1 MVVINS
7 PNGAPPASR
16 KASMSRENYVDL
28 ANFRLAL
35 RRFLA
40 FSDVAVGAVGITSQQ
55 YQALLAIKA
64 SAEEA
69 LAVKDLAEQ
78 MLLAPNGAVQLIDRL
93 EAQKLVARRE
103 LQADRR
109 VVMVSLTEQGEATLE
124 QLAIDHIAELVRQ
137 KRLLAESLRR
147 LKAIG
152 K

>member
-1 MVVINS
+1 MS
-7 PNGAPPASR
+7 PSGR
-16 KASMSRENYVDL
+16 W
-28 ANFRLAL
+28 
-35 RRFLA
+35 
-40 FSDVAVGAVGITSQQ
+40 GITSQQ

-109 VVMVSLTEQGEATLE
+109 VVMVSLTDQGEATLE